1 MKVPSDA
8 WQVIGAI
15 VAAMVAGLVS
25 FIVTILAKEQKTSE
39 FRQAWIDALRQDLS
53 DFAAAAI
60 SLTDPVRLLAE
71 SSATASELRRHLLK
85 ERYPELKQIE
95 ATRTRILLRLNP
107 EEHCKLISLIER
119 AYSYS
124 AARDERD
131 DPNAGSRLIA
141 DFVSE
146 SQAVLK
152 YEWKR
157 VKRGETVF
165 WVTKWLSL
173 AVFVL
178 SCIFAYLYWRG
189 HFVITYAAS

>member
-1 MKVPSDA
+1 MNVPGEA
-8 WQVIGAI
+8 WPVIGAI

-25 FIVTILAKEQKTSE
+25 FIVTILTKEQKTSE

-53 DFAAAAI
+53 DFAAATI
-60 SLTDPVRLLAE
+60 SLTDALRLLAE
-71 SSATASELRRHLLK
+71 HSASAAERRAHLLQ
-85 ERYPELKQIE
+85 ERYPEVKQIE

-107 EEHCKLISLIER
+107 DEHVKLIALVDR

-124 AARDERD
+124 AAREEKA
-131 DPNAGSRLIA
+131 DPNAGVRLVT
-141 DFVSE
+141 DFVAE

-152 YEWKR
+152 HEWKR

-173 AVFVL
+173 FVFVL
-178 SCIFAYLYWRG
+178 SGIVAYLYWRG
-189 HFVITYAAS
+189 HFVITYAA

>member
-1 MKVPSDA
+1 MNVPSEA

-39 FRQAWIDALRQDLS
+39 FRQAWVDALRQDLS
-53 DFAAAAI
+53 DFAAASI
-60 SLTDPVRLLAE
+60 SLTDSLRLLAE
-71 SSATASELRRHLLK
+71 QSASAAEVRAHLLQ
-85 ERYPELKQIE
+85 ERYPEVKQIE
-95 ATRTRILLRLNP
+95 ATRIRILLRLNP
-107 EEHCKLISLIER
+107 KEHVKLTELIEE

-124 AARDERD
+124 AARDEKAD
-131 DPNAGSRLIA
+131 ANAGSRLIKE
-141 DFVSE
+141 FVTE
-146 SQAVLK
+146 SQVVLK

-173 AVFVL
+173 LVFVA
-178 SCIFAYLYWRG
+178 SGVVAWLYWRG
-189 HFVITYAAS
+189 HFVVTYAA